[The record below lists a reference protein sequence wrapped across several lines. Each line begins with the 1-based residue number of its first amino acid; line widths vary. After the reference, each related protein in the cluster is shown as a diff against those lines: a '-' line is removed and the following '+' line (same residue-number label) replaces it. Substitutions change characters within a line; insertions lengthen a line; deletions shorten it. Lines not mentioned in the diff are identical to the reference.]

1 MSTWRYNSPKSSH
14 PFNSPASLSLAADYM
29 NLVTGRMAG
38 LGNYCLV
45 LVNGAVTKCT
55 LKINKIH
62 DFQFWKAQKVIR
74 IEVSLPNRECYYAR
88 LKFVSKGST
97 AAEQQTQQFD
107 AESMKYLSYV
117 LYPLCIGGAIYS
129 LLYERHKRYVY
140 WTWKLMLYSCIIST

>member
-1 MSTWRYNSPKSSH
+1 
-14 PFNSPASLSLAADYM
+14 LSLAADYM

-140 WTWKLMLYSCIIST
+140 

>member
-1 MSTWRYNSPKSSH
+1 MKLLTE
-14 PFNSPASLSLAADYM
+14 L
-29 NLVTGRMAG
+29 MAG

-45 LVNGAVTKCT
+45 LVNGAVTECT
-55 LKINKIH
+55 PKINKTNG
-62 DFQFWKAQKVIR
+62 FQFWKAQKVIR
-74 IEVSLPNRECYYAR
+74 IDVSLPNRECYYPR

-140 WTWKLMLYSCIIST
+140 